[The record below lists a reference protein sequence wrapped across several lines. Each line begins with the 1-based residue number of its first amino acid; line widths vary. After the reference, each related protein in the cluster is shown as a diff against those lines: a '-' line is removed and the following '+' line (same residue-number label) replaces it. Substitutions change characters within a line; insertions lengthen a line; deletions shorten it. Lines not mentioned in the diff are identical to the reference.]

1 MESGFIAALLF
12 LKVKNMQEESKLL
25 FKIIDSLIKENLKNI
40 SYDKEGLIVGV
51 DGNTLSVVIDKQ
63 KYSIKNGTNISFNI
77 MDKCLVHYIN
87 GNEQNKI
94 IIAKL

>member
-40 SYDKEGLIVGV
+40 SYDKEGLIVGI
-51 DGNTLSVVIDKQ
+51 DGNTLSVIIDNQ
-63 KYSIKNGTNISFNI
+63 KYNIKNGTNISFNT

-87 GNEQNKI
+87 GNSSNKI
-94 IIAKL
+94 IIAKM